1 MTLCLKWFDE
11 ELKSDISSWWLLMK
25 LMYGAKLQYHKENEE
40 MVVKAIK
47 EIGLEASADNPTAK
61 YVTVIRNQN
70 NEQMQNTWEC
80 FKI

>member
-1 MTLCLKWFDE
+1 
-11 ELKSDISSWWLLMK
+11 MK

-70 NEQMQNTWEC
+70 NEQMQNT
-80 FKI
+80 